1 MTIDWER
8 IRQAEFPSISENK
21 LIYLISAGASL
32 MSKSAYDEGI
42 RYFDQMQTNGDINHE
57 LLFLQVDEIRKSI
70 GEYINADPDEIAFL
84 INTTSGISASAYLFR
99 KHIGEVL
106 YPSIEF
112 PTSIHMFRKLGYPC
126 VEVDHEHG
134 AYPIANFTAKLTENT
149 KYSIQSHVQSFNG
162 FRQNLYEY
170 GNFCKEKEIINL
182 INSTQA
188 FGAFEIDVKAYNVDI
203 LVANALKW
211 FGCGYGVGIIYIKNE
226 IIQKFGLPFTGW
238 LSVENPFAMDNENM
252 DIVQKTSA
260 MDSLGGCPN
269 FASLLTLKGAFN
281 LIKEK
286 IGEGNLNKGI
296 KLIQERIIS
305 LTSYFLEKLNT
316 TPLSIITPQDI
327 QYRSGIITVEHK
339 KAKRIHRYL
348 NKNNVYT
355 TLKRYPEDSN
365 ETLIRFAINYYNNYG
380 DLDSTIKIIK
390 SCKYL

>member
-1 MTIDWER
+1 MSIDWET
-8 IRQAEFPSISENK
+8 IRQEEFPSISEK
-21 LIYLISAGASL
+21 SLIYLISAGASL
-32 MSKSAYDEGI
+32 MSKSAYNEGI
-42 RYFDQMQTNGDINHE
+42 RYFDQMRTNGDINHE

-99 KHIGEVL
+99 DHIGEVL

-126 VEVDHEHG
+126 VRVEDENG
-134 AYPIANFTAKLTENT
+134 AYTIANFASKLTKNS

-162 FRQNLYEY
+162 FRQNLNEY
-170 GNFCKEKEIINL
+170 GNFCIENGIKNI

-188 FGAFEIDVKAYNVDI
+188 FGVFEIDVEAYKIDI

-211 FGCGYGVGIIYIKNE
+211 LGCGYGVGIIYIKDD

-238 LSVENPFAMDNENM
+238 LSVENPFAMDNKNM
-252 DIVQKTSA
+252 DIIQKTSA

-286 IGEGNLNKGI
+286 IGGGDLKKGI
-296 KLIQERIIS
+296 RLTQERIIS
-305 LTSYFLEKLNT
+305 LTSYFLEKLIT
-316 TPLSIITPQDI
+316 VPLTIITPQEI
-327 QYRSGIITVEHK
+327 QYRSGIITVQHK

-348 NKNNVYT
+348 IKNNVYS
-355 TLKRYPEDSN
+355 TLKRYPDDSN
-365 ETLIRFAINYYNNYG
+365 ETLIRFAINYYNNYE
-380 DLDSTIKIIK
+380 DLEKTIQIIN